1 MASRE
6 EIKRLK
12 REYQEAPREAGIFR
26 ITNTAN
32 GKIYLGS
39 SLNLHGPLNK
49 HAFMLKMGSHINRA
63 LQADWDRSGADAFVF
78 EIVEKVM
85 PSGDPGFD
93 VEGELELLEQIWIEK
108 LEPFGE
114 RGYNT
119 GTRIREA

>member
-39 SLNLHGPLNK
+39 SRNLHGPLNK
-49 HAFMLKMGSHINRA
+49 HRFVLSMGSHINSA
-63 LQADWDRSGADAFVF
+63 LQDDWNRFGEGAFAF
-78 EIVEKVM
+78 EIVEKVK

-93 VEGELELLEQIWIEK
+93 VEDELE
-108 LEPFGE
+108 
-114 RGYNT
+114 
-119 GTRIREA
+119 